1 MSEFIRLL
9 KYLRPNFLTFVLA
22 LVAMI
27 FTAFFETAILALIVP
42 LTDQLT
48 PNSAKNSETLFN
60 LQKYIPVDD
69 WYRAWLVIAGFLM
82 TFTVGKGIAEFF
94 SSYLMAKIGQ
104 SAVLQLRQ
112 ELYSHLLNQSANFF
126 ERHRT
131 NYLVSRIVVSCSAI
145 ELSVSS
151 NLRDILRESF
161 MLVSFLSAAF
171 YLNWRLMLGAL
182 IIAPIIGILTGKFS
196 QALRKLADESFE
208 GNKLLSDTAQEALSN
223 HTIVKAY
230 QGELREKLRF
240 SEVAKKIA
248 RANLTSG
255 KISATSPPVIELVG
269 IVVIIVLI
277 YFGLREI
284 NTGNMQ
290 TGEFFAFILILFRSY
305 DPLRKIS
312 RQHNQLTQAFVAA
325 KDVWDILDD
334 NELLPEALN
343 AVVLPPLKDKI
354 QLKNVSFNYQ
364 AEQKIIIQ
372 DLDLEIPKGSMV
384 ALVGESGG
392 GKSSLIKL
400 IQRLYDPIQ
409 GAIFWDGT
417 NLRDANLA
425 SLKKQIALVTQ
436 ETVLFNDTI
445 RYNISYGNPNASD
458 EEVVQAAQIAFAHEF
473 IEELPKGYDT
483 LVGERGTFLSG
494 GQRQRIAIA
503 RAVLINA
510 PVLILDEATSA
521 LDTESERLVQKALV
535 NLMQNKTSIVIAH
548 RLSTIRKADKIVVMA
563 RGKIV
568 EIGTHAELLGN
579 GGVYRKL
586 YELQFF
592 EEENSDQSTVSS

>member
-1 MSEFIRLL
+1 MF
-9 KYLRPNFLTFVLA
+9 
-22 LVAMI
+22 
-27 FTAFFETAILALIVP
+27 
-42 LTDQLT
+42 D
-48 PNSAKNSETLFN
+48 
-60 LQKYIPVDD
+60 LQKYIPADD
-69 WYRAWLVIAGFLM
+69 WYRAWLAIAGFLL
-82 TFTVGKGIAEFF
+82 TFTIGKGIAEFF

-112 ELYSHLLNQSANFF
+112 ELYAHLLDQSANFF
-126 ERHRT
+126 ERNRT

-145 ELSVSS
+145 ELAVSS
-151 NLRDILRESF
+151 NLRDILREGF
-161 MLVSFLSAAF
+161 MLVTFLGMGF
-171 YLNWRLMLGAL
+171 YFNWRLMLGAL
-182 IIAPIIGILTGKFS
+182 ILAPVIGLLTGKFS
-196 QALRKLADESFE
+196 QALRKLSDESFE
-208 GNKLLSDTAQEALSN
+208 GNKRLSDTAQEALSN

-230 QGELREKLRF
+230 RGERRENSRF
-240 SEVAKKIA
+240 SDIAKKIA
-248 RANLTSG
+248 RANLRSG
-255 KISATSPPVIELVG
+255 KISATSPPVIELIG
-269 IVVIIVLI
+269 IVVIVVLI

-284 NTGNMQ
+284 NSGNMETAQ
-290 TGEFFAFILILFRSY
+290 FFAFILILFRSY

-334 NELLPEALN
+334 NESLDEVPN
-343 AVVLPPLKDKI
+343 AVELQPLREKI

-364 AEQKIIIQ
+364 AEEKIIIQ
-372 DLDLEIPKGSMV
+372 DLDLEIQKGSMV

-400 IQRLYDPIQ
+400 IQRLYDPSA

-417 NLRDANLA
+417 NLRDAKVA

-445 RYNISYGNPNASD
+445 RYNISYGNPNATD
-458 EEVVQAAQIAFAHEF
+458 EEVTRAAQIAFAHEF
-473 IEELPKGYDT
+473 ITELPNGYDT

-503 RAVLINA
+503 RAVLVNA

-548 RLSTIRKADKIVVMA
+548 RLSTIQKANKIVVMA
-563 RGKIV
+563 RGRIV
-568 EIGTHAELLGN
+568 ETGTHFELIKA
-579 GGVYRKL
+579 GGVYKNL
-586 YELQFF
+586 YDLQFF
-592 EEENSDQSTVSS
+592 EEEQTQSTVIS